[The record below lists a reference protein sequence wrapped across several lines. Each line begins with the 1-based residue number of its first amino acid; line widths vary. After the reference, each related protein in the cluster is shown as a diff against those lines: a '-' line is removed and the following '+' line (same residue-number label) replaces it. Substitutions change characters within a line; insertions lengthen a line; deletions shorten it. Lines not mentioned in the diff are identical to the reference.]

1 MNKKKILSEYK
12 NKIKLLSKYN
22 KSYYEKNSP
31 EVSDDNYDKLKKE
44 IILLENEYAFLKSKN
59 SPTQTVGYKPSKNF
73 EKKKT

>member
-59 SPTQTVGYKPSKNF
+59 SPTQK
-73 EKKKT
+73 